1 MTAAAPPPFRPAT
14 ARSRHRSR
22 VLTALLA
29 LTGLLGLLLTACG
42 TTTAATAGGGASGAA
57 SGSAADPA
65 SPAAK
70 TIAISFPNYSRTPA
84 VQVEMKAAQAEAAKR
99 GYTLVLDDPG
109 ADLDKQ
115 VSTIQ
120 TWIPQKYGA
129 IIAVALDATAME
141 GVAKQATDA
150 GIKWITYG
158 SSLAS
163 QTGEVDMQQE
173 AGGQVLG
180 TLAANWF
187 NEKLGGTGKVA
198 ILGYDEG
205 EWARKRVD
213 GIKAALAEKAP
224 GVQIVAEQNALSETE
239 GVEAASTLLQAH
251 PDLNGF
257 LAVEDSAT
265 YGALKALPDPASP
278 TMFLGG
284 MDGTKEA
291 LDAIAAQDSAY
302 RASAA
307 LDLAAIGAGMVD
319 AAANAIEGTGS
330 STYKVEYLPVTAGSP
345 ELQTALSRW

>member
-1 MTAAAPPPFRPAT
+1 MTVRSSSTDRVGRRRTRLLAPLIA
-14 ARSRHRSR
+14 
-22 VLTALLA
+22 LGALL
-29 LTGLLGLLLTACG
+29 TLLLSACG
-42 TTTAATAGGGASGAA
+42 STSDG
-57 SGSAADPA
+57 A
-65 SPAAK
+65 SPAAGPSAAGESGASK

-84 VQVEMKAAQAEAAKR
+84 VQVEMEAAQAQAAKR

-120 TWIPQKYGA
+120 TWIPQKYAA

-158 SSLAS
+158 SSLDS

-173 AGGQVLG
+173 AGGRVLG
-180 TLAANWF
+180 GLAADWF
-187 NEKLGGTGKVA
+187 NTNLGGKGTVA

-205 EWARKRVD
+205 EWARKRVE
-213 GIKAALAEKAP
+213 GIEAALAEKAP
-224 GVQIVAEQNALSETE
+224 GVTVVAQQNALSETE

-265 YGALKALPDPASP
+265 FGAMKALPNPASP
-278 TMFLGG
+278 TMYLGG

-291 LDAIAAQDSAY
+291 LDAIAAGDSAY
-302 RASAA
+302 RGSAA

-319 AAANAIEGTGS
+319 AAANAAEGTGS
-330 STYKVEYLPVTAGSP
+330 STYEVEYLPVTAGST
-345 ELQTALSRW
+345 ELQTALSRWK